1 MVTINYY
8 FGRYDDELFPY
19 EVDIDEYTDSLSLQD
34 KLNLAKSMYD
44 DLPKTEKEYAK
55 NEYNISSED
64 DFIVGNTDSYDYIN
78 DVLFTIDFEDLI
90 FQIEEDRVED
100 FFRSEAYEAYEDS
113 KLDPYISPDIVY
125 SQNFIYNN

>member
-1 MVTINYY
+1 MLVTINYY

-55 NEYNISSED
+55 NEYDINSED
-64 DFIVGNTDSYDYIN
+64 DFIVGNTDAYDYIN
-78 DVLFTIDFEDLI
+78 DVLFTIDFQDLI
-90 FQIEEDRVED
+90 FQIDEDRVED

-113 KLDPYISPDIVY
+113 KLDPYTYNGVSPRDFY
-125 SQNFIYNN
+125 